1 MPTYTFDFNLEA
13 WIDGLEIE
21 ADSEEEAF
29 EKLRTMS
36 FEDIV
41 DQGYCKRHDISD
53 IDVDCDE
60 YPEDDDLDDEED
72 YLDDED
78 LLDDE
83 E

>member
-13 WIDGLEIE
+13 WINGLEIE

-53 IDVDCDE
+53 IDVESDDD
-60 YPEDDDLDDEED
+60 YPEDDEED

-78 LLDDE
+78 FEDE
-83 E
+83 EIEEE